1 MQEDLFK
8 CMIAYHILSRTMGCF
23 DRRKR
28 RYYVSTYQRTTPSL
42 IPLPHPT
49 PLSPI
54 PFSLFSLKDKNSSSK
69 SQ

>member
-1 MQEDLFK
+1 
-8 CMIAYHILSRTMGCF
+8 MGCF
-23 DRRKR
+23 DKRKR